1 MAAGQRR
8 AVIVD
13 THVDWKR
20 LQVTHTV
27 DTYIEDSDGVET
39 TLNTRTFEVEYPD
52 SATLKAKALDAV
64 VQDGVQRAATV
75 KVPVTLV
82 SPVEAKV
89 DEVENPA

>member
-20 LQVTHTV
+20 LQVTHTI

-39 TLNTRTFEVEYPD
+39 TLNTRTFTVDYPD
-52 SATLKAKALDAV
+52 SAALKAKALDAV
-64 VQDGVQRAATV
+64 VQDVIQKASVV

-82 SPVEAKV
+82 SPVEAQV
-89 DEVENPA
+89 DQVENEA